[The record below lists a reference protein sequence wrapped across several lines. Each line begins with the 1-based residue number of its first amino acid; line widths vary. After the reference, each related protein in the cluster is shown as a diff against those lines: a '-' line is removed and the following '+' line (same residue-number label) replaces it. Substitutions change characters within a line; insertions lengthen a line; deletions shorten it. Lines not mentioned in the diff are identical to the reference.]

1 MRNMKTRLFFLL
13 LCVFVLT
20 SCSKDDEQTPSIQF
34 NSDIENLIL
43 GAEKDSR
50 LTLNFSSSHSWQAK
64 TDTGWITISPAQGS
78 AGSSS
83 LAIFAKEENRTGE
96 MREATIT
103 LFVDGILIDELKISQ
118 QKKDIVEVKQVTYS
132 VPAEGMDMQMKFTT
146 NLQEGIT
153 KIRYS
158 QDVQDWLIFNDNI
171 GTKALVDKI
180 IDVKI
185 LPNSSRAERTATFQI
200 VIEDGTGKELAESDI
215 ISVIQKGAEVG
226 TSTDL
231 ETDDGKVVKLQTH
244 SRGNGIPVV
253 FMGDGFLDTD
263 IQSGFY
269 RQAMEKGMEHFFSE
283 EPVKSLREYF
293 DVWMVTA
300 VSLNDAFGEGYST
313 KFSCWLEGGN
323 STLIKGDENMV
334 QRYTQAVDEIRTSA
348 DMFYE
353 TMSIVILNTETYA
366 GTTYFGYGTEDGGLV
381 EYAIGYCPIIDGLES
396 EAFRQVLCHECIGH
410 GFAKLLDE
418 YSYQSMGQIPAKEI
432 ESNQMLQSFG
442 WAMNVDFT
450 GDKSRVIW
458 KHFLEDE
465 RYDGSDVFGE
475 TLSIYEGACTYWSGA
490 WRPTNE
496 SMMRSNIH
504 GFNAPS
510 REAIYKRIMRTAYG
524 TPWQYNYEEFVK
536 FDRTHL
542 PQPAR
547 AITRSVEQV
556 GKNRHFAPPQ
566 FVKRALIN
574 RKISSNKKE

>member
-1 MRNMKTRLFFLL
+1 MKTKLYFLL
-13 LCVFVLT
+13 LCVFVLAA
-20 SCSKDDEQTPSIQF
+20 CSKDDEEIPSIQF

-50 LTLNFSSSHSWQAK
+50 LTLNFSSTHSWQAN
-64 TDTGWITISPAQGS
+64 TDAVWITISPAQGNT
-78 AGSSS
+78 GNSS

-96 MREATIT
+96 IREATVT
-103 LFVDGILIDELKISQ
+103 LSADGVPIKELKISQ
-118 QKKDIVEVKQVTYS
+118 QKKDVLEVKQATYN
-132 VPAEGMDMQMKFTT
+132 VPAEGMSIQIEFAT
-146 NLQEGIT
+146 NLQEGIS

-158 QDVQDWLIFNDNI
+158 QDVQDWLIFNDNVS
-171 GTKALVDKI
+171 T
-180 IDVKI
+180 KI
-185 LPNSSRAERTATFQI
+185 LLDKTLNVKVLPNPSRAERTATFQI
-200 VIEDGTGKELAESDI
+200 VIEDAAGKQLIESGT
-215 ISVIQKGAEVG
+215 ISIIQKGAGVG

-244 SRGNGIPVV
+244 SKGNGIPVV
-253 FMGDGFLDTD
+253 FMGDGFLDAD

-269 RQAMEKGMEHFFSE
+269 RKVMEKGMEYFFSE

-313 KFSCWLEGGN
+313 KFSCWLEGGK
-323 STLIKGDENMV
+323 STLIKGDEKIV
-334 QRYTQAVDEIRTSA
+334 QYYTQAVDEIRTNA
-348 DMFYE
+348 EMFYE

-366 GTTYFGYGTEDGGLV
+366 GTTYFGYGTEDDGVV
-381 EYAIGYCPIIDGLES
+381 EYAIGYCPIIGGMEN

-432 ESNQMLQSFG
+432 ESNQILQTFG

-450 GDKSRVIW
+450 GDKSQVIW

-465 RYDGSDVFGE
+465 RYAGTDAFGE
-475 TLSIYEGACTYWSGA
+475 TLSTYEGACTYWSGA

-496 SMMRSNIH
+496 SMMRNNIH

-536 FDRTHL
+536 FDRMHL
-542 PQPAR
+542 PQP
-547 AITRSVEQV
+547 TRVTTRNVEQI
-556 GKNRHFAPPQ
+556 GKGRYFAPPQ
-566 FVKRALIN
+566 FVKRTLVN
-574 RKISSNKKE
+574 R

>member
-1 MRNMKTRLFFLL
+1 MKTKLYFLL
-13 LCVFVLT
+13 LCVFVLAA
-20 SCSKDDEQTPSIQF
+20 CSKDDEEIPSIQF

-50 LTLNFSSSHSWQAK
+50 LTLNFSSTHSWQAN
-64 TDTGWITISPAQGS
+64 TDAVWITISPAQGNT
-78 AGSSS
+78 GNSS

-96 MREATIT
+96 IREATVT
-103 LFVDGILIDELKISQ
+103 LSADGVPIKELKISQ
-118 QKKDIVEVKQVTYS
+118 QKKDVLEVKQATYN
-132 VPAEGMDMQMKFTT
+132 VPAEGMSIQIEFTT
-146 NLQEGIT
+146 NLQEGIS

-158 QDVQDWLIFNDNI
+158 QDVQDWLIFNDNVS
-171 GTKALVDKI
+171 TKILLDKTLN
-180 IDVKI
+180 VKV

-200 VIEDGTGKELAESDI
+200 VIEDAAGKQLIESGT
-215 ISVIQKGAEVG
+215 ISIIQKGAGVG

-244 SRGNGIPVV
+244 SKGNGIPVV
-253 FMGDGFLDTD
+253 FMGDGFLDAD

-269 RQAMEKGMEHFFSE
+269 RKVMEKGMEYFFSE

-313 KFSCWLEGGN
+313 KFSCWLEGGK
-323 STLIKGDENMV
+323 STLIKGDEKIV
-334 QRYTQAVDEIRTSA
+334 QYYTQAVDEIRTNA
-348 DMFYE
+348 EMFYE

-366 GTTYFGYGTEDGGLV
+366 GTTYFGYGTEDDGVV
-381 EYAIGYCPIIDGLES
+381 EYAIGYCPIIGGMES

-432 ESNQMLQSFG
+432 ESNQILQTFG

-450 GDKSRVIW
+450 GDKSQVIW

-465 RYDGSDVFGE
+465 RYAGTDAFGE
-475 TLSIYEGACTYWSGA
+475 TLSTYEGACTYWSGA

-496 SMMRSNIH
+496 SMMRNNIH

-536 FDRTHL
+536 FDRMHL
-542 PQPAR
+542 PQP
-547 AITRSVEQV
+547 TRVTTRNVEQI
-556 GKNRHFAPPQ
+556 GKGRHFAPPQ
-566 FVKRALIN
+566 IVKRTLVN
-574 RKISSNKKE
+574 R

>member
-1 MRNMKTRLFFLL
+1 MKTKLYFML
-13 LCVFVLT
+13 LCVFVLAA
-20 SCSKDDEQTPSIQF
+20 CSKDDEEIPSIQF

-50 LTLNFSSSHSWQAK
+50 LTLNFSSTHSWQAN
-64 TDTGWITISPAQGS
+64 TDAVWITISPAQGNT
-78 AGSSS
+78 GNSS

-96 MREATIT
+96 IREATVT
-103 LFVDGILIDELKISQ
+103 LSADGVPIKELKISQ
-118 QKKDIVEVKQVTYS
+118 QKKDVLEVKQATYN
-132 VPAEGMDMQMKFTT
+132 VPAEGMSIQIEFAT
-146 NLQEGIT
+146 NLQEGIS

-158 QDVQDWLIFNDNI
+158 QDVQDWLIFNDNVS
-171 GTKALVDKI
+171 T
-180 IDVKI
+180 KI
-185 LPNSSRAERTATFQI
+185 LLDKTLNVKVLPNPSRAERTATFQI
-200 VIEDGTGKELAESDI
+200 VIEDAAGKQLIESGT
-215 ISVIQKGAEVG
+215 ISIIQKGAGVG

-244 SRGNGIPVV
+244 SKGNGIPVV
-253 FMGDGFLDTD
+253 FMGDGFLDAD

-269 RQAMEKGMEHFFSE
+269 RKVMEKGMEYFFSE

-313 KFSCWLEGGN
+313 KFSCWLEGGK
-323 STLIKGDENMV
+323 STLIKGDEKIV
-334 QRYTQAVDEIRTSA
+334 QYYTQAVDEIRTNA
-348 DMFYE
+348 EMFYE

-366 GTTYFGYGTEDGGLV
+366 GTTYFGYGTEDDGVV
-381 EYAIGYCPIIDGLES
+381 EYAIGYCPIIGGMES

-432 ESNQMLQSFG
+432 ESNQILQTFG

-450 GDKSRVIW
+450 GDKSQVIW

-465 RYDGSDVFGE
+465 RYAGTDALGE
-475 TLSIYEGACTYWSGA
+475 TLSTYEGACTYWSGA

-496 SMMRSNIH
+496 SMMRNNIH

-536 FDRTHL
+536 FDRMHL
-542 PQPAR
+542 PQP
-547 AITRSVEQV
+547 TRVTTRNVEQI
-556 GKNRHFAPPQ
+556 GKGRHFAPPQ
-566 FVKRALIN
+566 FVKRTLVN
-574 RKISSNKKE
+574 R